1 MSNHNS
7 NTLKNCYR
15 FVDQNIHLHIPMD
28 DGLLL
33 NFTSGGSRQDRS
45 KKGGRWTDRASA
57 KQTMKRNQR
66 YSAKQQKASQP
77 TQPQQQPEPQAAQS
91 DPPAKKQKGINN
103 DAHGEQSNQPSQN
116 NQKKHVVSSL
126 FTFNPKVEEEQQQ
139 INSKSLEHPQQQ
151 PSNAPLAST
160 STFEGA
166 KLHPLLIQHLRD
178 KLEIKAPTPI
188 QKLALPT
195 LLQPSVDENNVLASR
210 DVFIQSQTGSGKT
223 LAYLLP
229 IIQDL
234 LPMGELSFIDRSI
247 GTLAIILAPTREL
260 ARQIFDVLE
269 NLLQLSLTLRGVP
282 EEEQQRLTRWL
293 VGGLLTGG
301 STRTHEKARLR
312 KGCPIIVSTPGRL
325 LDHLQNTTSFNAS
338 KCRWLVLDE
347 ADRLMDL
354 GFEETITGII
364 KGLEGRRKLTK
375 KAVEEGNL
383 SEVGG
388 WNFDYRRRN
397 ILCSATIREDIQ
409 SFASQQLLN
418 PVVLKE
424 SDIKKE
430 ADGETATTNDEATKF
445 TPPAQLTQKYVQVPL
460 KLRLVALLALL
471 RSLLTSKDNEQGN
484 RIITF
489 FSCTDSVDL
498 HFQLFGGVSMDD
510 AGRRNVDDRLSVTCP
525 ILPNTKIYRL
535 HGSMSLQNRLNTVKE
550 FTDKKSQQPA
560 IMFCTS
566 VASRGLD
573 MPLVRAVVQVDL
585 PTEGGANEYV
595 HRVGRTA
602 RAGKGGEAWSFVAP
616 SEIGWV
622 EWLTNQLDPDH
633 KSIKLNSVSVDNVL
647 KRGYG
652 GQGNEFES
660 RATDVQ
666 TSLER
671 WVIASPENSQLARKA
686 YLSHIRAYATH
697 PLDERK
703 FFHVKLLHLG
713 HLAKAFAL
721 RETPTTASTTK
732 GDVAQ
737 TKDNQKQQTIE
748 QRMQD
753 SVRKIGKNT
762 KRDGEFANNDTS
774 EFQTSISGYDMK
786 PSKRK
791 R

>member
-1 MSNHNS
+1 MD
-7 NTLKNCYR
+7 L
-15 FVDQNIHLHIPMD
+15 D

-33 NFTSGGSRQDRS
+33 NFTSGGARQDRS

-57 KQTMKRNQR
+57 KQTAKRNQR
-66 YSAKQQKASQP
+66 FNAKQQKSSLP
-77 TQPQQQPEPQAAQS
+77 TQPQEQQQETQAARP
-91 DPPAKKQKGINN
+91 DPPAKKQKSAAGN
-103 DAHGEQSNQPSQN
+103 DAAEQSNQPTQN

-126 FTFNPKVEEEQQQ
+126 FTFNPKVEEVKE
-139 INSKSLEHPQQQ
+139 SKSKTNFEPQQQ

-166 KLHPLLIQHLRD
+166 NLHPLLIQHLRD

-195 LLQPSVDENNVLASR
+195 LLQPSVEGNNVLASR

-223 LAYLLP
+223 LTYLLP

-269 NLLQLSLTLRGVP
+269 NLLHLSLTLKGVP

-312 KGCPIIVSTPGRL
+312 KGCPILVSTPGRL
-325 LDHLQNTTSFNAS
+325 LDHLQNTESFNAS

-388 WNFDYRRRN
+388 WNFDHRRRN

-430 ADGETATTNDEATKF
+430 ADGDTATTNDETTKF
-445 TPPAQLTQKYVQVPL
+445 TPPAQLSQKYVQVPL
-460 KLRLVALLALL
+460 KLRLVSLLALL

-484 RIITF
+484 RIIVF

-498 HFQLFGGVSMDD
+498 HFQLFGGVSMTD
-510 AGRRNVDDRLSVTCP
+510 AGNRNVDEKLSVNCP
-525 ILPNTKIYRL
+525 VLPNTKIYRL

-616 SEIGWV
+616 SEHGWV
-622 EWLTNQLDPDH
+622 DWLTNQLDPDH
-633 KSIKLNSVSVDNVL
+633 KSIKLSGVSVENVL

-652 GQGNEFES
+652 GQGTEFES

-666 TSLER
+666 TALER
-671 WVIASPENSQLARKA
+671 WVIASPDNSQLARKA

-697 PLDERK
+697 PLEERK
-703 FFHVKLLHLG
+703 YFHVKLLHLG

-737 TKDNQKQQTIE
+737 SKDSQKQLSIE
-748 QRMQD
+748 QKMQD
-753 SVRKIGKNT
+753 SVRRIGKNT

-786 PSKRK
+786 PTKRK

>member
-1 MSNHNS
+1 
-7 NTLKNCYR
+7 
-15 FVDQNIHLHIPMD
+15 
-28 DGLLL
+28 
-33 NFTSGGSRQDRS
+33 
-45 KKGGRWTDRASA
+45 
-57 KQTMKRNQR
+57 
-66 YSAKQQKASQP
+66 
-77 TQPQQQPEPQAAQS
+77 
-91 DPPAKKQKGINN
+91 
-103 DAHGEQSNQPSQN
+103 
-116 NQKKHVVSSL
+116 
-126 FTFNPKVEEEQQQ
+126 
-139 INSKSLEHPQQQ
+139 
-151 PSNAPLAST
+151 
-160 STFEGA
+160 
-166 KLHPLLIQHLRD
+166 
-178 KLEIKAPTPI
+178 
-188 QKLALPT
+188 
-195 LLQPSVDENNVLASR
+195 
-210 DVFIQSQTGSGKT
+210 
-223 LAYLLP
+223 
-229 IIQDL
+229 
-234 LPMGELSFIDRSI
+234 MGELSFIDRSI

-269 NLLQLSLTLRGVP
+269 NLLHLSLTLKGVP

-312 KGCPIIVSTPGRL
+312 KGCPILVSTPGRL

-430 ADGETATTNDEATKF
+430 ADGDTATTNDEATKF
-445 TPPAQLTQKYVQVPL
+445 TPPAQLSQKYVQVPL
-460 KLRLVALLALL
+460 KLRLVSLLALL

-484 RIITF
+484 RIIVF

-510 AGRRNVDDRLSVTCP
+510 SGRRNVDDRLSVTCP

-602 RAGKGGEAWSFVAP
+602 RAGKGGEAWSFIAP
-616 SEIGWV
+616 SEHGWV

-633 KSIKLNSVSVDNVL
+633 KSIKLNSVSVENLL
-647 KRGYG
+647 KRGFG
-652 GQGNEFES
+652 GQGSEFES

-666 TSLER
+666 TALER
-671 WVIASPENSQLARKA
+671 WVIASPDNSLLARKA

-732 GDVAQ
+732 GEVAQ
-737 TKDNQKQQTIE
+737 SKDNQKQQSIE
-748 QRMQD
+748 QKMQE
-753 SVRKIGKNT
+753 SVRRIGKNT

>member
-1 MSNHNS
+1 MNKSTLSVSFSCNNHLGQKS
-7 NTLKNCYR
+7 STSLAAEVVKIAAKKA
-15 FVDQNIHLHIPMD
+15 VDGLIDRHLH
-28 DGLLL
+28 
-33 NFTSGGSRQDRS
+33 
-45 KKGGRWTDRASA
+45 KDRASSKQNA
-57 KQTMKRNQR
+57 KRSQR
-66 YSAKQQKASQP
+66 FNNKKQKSEP
-77 TQPQQQPEPQAAQS
+77 SPQQEEQHPVN
-91 DPPAKKQKGINN
+91 PPAKKAKSTPTDSQNAI
-103 DAHGEQSNQPSQN
+103 DNQATQNTQN

-126 FTFNPKVEEEQQQ
+126 FTFNPEIEEIKEDKGPKQ
-139 INSKSLEHPQQQ
+139 PQQA

-160 STFEGA
+160 SSFEGA

-178 KLEIKAPTPI
+178 KLDIKAPTPI

-195 LLQPSVDENNVLASR
+195 LLQPTEKDSVLSSR

-223 LAYLLP
+223 LTYLLP

-234 LPMGELSFIDRSI
+234 LPLGELSFIDRSI

-269 NLLQLSLTLRGVP
+269 NLLHLSLTLKGVP
-282 EEEQQRLTRWL
+282 EEDQKRLTRWL

-312 KGCPIIVSTPGRL
+312 KGCPILVSTPGRL

-375 KAVEEGNL
+375 KAIDEGSL

-388 WNFDYRRRN
+388 WDFDVRRRN

-418 PVVLKE
+418 PIVLKE
-424 SDIKKE
+424 SDIKK
-430 ADGETATTNDEATKF
+430 DVDTNAAEESTKF
-445 TPPAQLTQKYVQVPL
+445 TPPAQLSQKYVQVPL
-460 KLRLVALLALL
+460 KLRLVSLLALL
-471 RSLLTSKDNEQGN
+471 RSLATSKENVQGN
-484 RIITF
+484 RIIVF

-498 HFQLFGGVSMDD
+498 HFQLFGGVSMTD
-510 AGRRNVDDRLSVTCP
+510 AGNRNVDDKLSVTCP
-525 ILPNTKIYRL
+525 VLPNTKIYRL
-535 HGSMSLQNRLNTVKE
+535 HGSMSLQNRLSTVRE
-550 FTDKKSQQPA
+550 FTDKKTTEPA

-573 MPLVRAVVQVDL
+573 MPLVRAVIQVDL

-616 SEIGWV
+616 SEHGWV
-622 EWLTNQLDPDH
+622 DWLTSQLDSDT
-633 KSIKLNSVSVDNVL
+633 KSIKLHPVSVENVL

-652 GQGNEFES
+652 GQGTEFES

-671 WVIASPENSQLARKA
+671 WVIASPDNSQLARQA

-697 PLDERK
+697 PIEERK
-703 FFHVKLLHLG
+703 FFHIKLLHLG

-732 GDVAQ
+732 ADIAQ
-737 TKDNQKQQTIE
+737 SKDNQKHQSIE
-748 QRMQD
+748 QKMQE
-753 SVRKIGKNT
+753 SVRRIGKST

-774 EFQTSISGYDMK
+774 EFQTSLSGYDMK
-786 PSKRK
+786 QPKPNKRK